1 MLLCLVTTRRRPN
14 PLRLGLVYTFF
25 INSPPR
31 KATGSG
37 DLSPYPLKGEQCGF
51 PLVPEY
57 RQRKSFIFLA
67 IFLRWAGL
75 TVKTPFQH
83 RNRDDIERK
92 PFHYCVLLLV
102 PADSP
107 QPAQRCATEGEK

>member
-25 INSPPR
+25 INLPPR

-37 DLSPYPLKGEQCGF
+37 DLSPSPLKGEQGGF

-57 RQRKSFIFLA
+57 RQRKSFIFLK
-67 IFLRWAGL
+67 ICLRWAGL
-75 TVKTPFQH
+75 TLKTPSNTE
-83 RNRDDIERK
+83 NRDDIERK
-92 PFHYCVLLLV
+92 SFHYCVLLLV

-107 QPAQRCATEGEK
+107 QPAQRCATDGEK